1 MTEKQQIS
9 KLRNRLLSWHY
20 SKSKTLTIL
29 DLLQSN
35 YQSFR
40 YRVQRRLQVDEL
52 DFRQA
57 IKKATLDELQMLD
70 EIKNCERLGI

>member
-1 MTEKQQIS
+1 MQIIS

-20 SKSKTLTIL
+20 QKAKTLSIL

-40 YRVQRRLQVDEL
+40 YRVQNRLNVNNL
-52 DFRQA
+52 DFREA

-70 EIKNCERLGI
+70 EIKNEERLGI